1 MKDLIY
7 IHIRI
12 LYFNGLRDFIYSYNG
27 IVFFRIFQCSQ
38 GHALCGKCRPK
49 VMITDIKFSIIASQ
63 ALSIFDVML
72 RKLFNYCKLESQDLY
87 IFYEKSK

>member
-27 IVFFRIFQCSQ
+27 IVFSGYFS
-38 GHALCGKCRPK
+38 ALK
-49 VMITDIKFSIIASQ
+49 VMPFVVNADQ
-63 ALSIFDVML
+63 GD
-72 RKLFNYCKLESQDLY
+72 DH
-87 IFYEKSK
+87 